1 MFSGLLTSNGCTSI
15 CSEFKVFETEYHR
28 VTLGPFMAQAGLKL
42 LAILLPHL
50 LSDTALALVDV
61 LKNHIPS
68 QVGKQRLQIKL

>member
-1 MFSGLLTSNGCTSI
+1 
-15 CSEFKVFETEYHR
+15 
-28 VTLGPFMAQAGLKL
+28 MAQAGLKL